1 MDADE
6 LLELMYAENEDMALI
21 LLDPD
26 GVVVAWM
33 MGAAPIFGR
42 SADEMRGRTLHC
54 LFTAEDRAAQVP
66 ENELANARGRDIGE
80 DDRWMARSD
89 GALFW
94 ASGFVQCLR
103 SRDGEIRGYAKLLRD
118 RTDIRGQIETL
129 RNRAESLAKEDER
142 KVLMFG
148 ALAHELRTP
157 FSAIGNA
164 VQLVEHVRRGDSSLD
179 FPLQILKRQI
189 NYVNSLIDG

>member
-1 MDADE
+1 
-6 LLELMYAENEDMALI
+6 
-21 LLDPD
+21 
-26 GVVVAWM
+26 
-33 MGAAPIFGR
+33 
-42 SADEMRGRTLHC
+42 
-54 LFTAEDRAAQVP
+54 
-66 ENELANARGRDIGE
+66 
-80 DDRWMARSD
+80 MARSD

-179 FPLQILKRQI
+179 FEVVFWMTDPDYNKYMDAQQAI
-189 NYVNSLIDG
+189 NLALVRRFEQEKIGFAYPTRSLFVEAPVRVELAGRA

>member
-118 RTDIRGQIETL
+118 RTEET
-129 RNRAESLAKEDER
+129 
-142 KVLMFG
+142 
-148 ALAHELRTP
+148 ALAGESQSATPRRTQDLE
-157 FSAIGNA
+157 IHG
-164 VQLVEHVRRGDSSLD
+164 ERTRGDAK
-179 FPLQILKRQI
+179 P
-189 NYVNSLIDG
+189 